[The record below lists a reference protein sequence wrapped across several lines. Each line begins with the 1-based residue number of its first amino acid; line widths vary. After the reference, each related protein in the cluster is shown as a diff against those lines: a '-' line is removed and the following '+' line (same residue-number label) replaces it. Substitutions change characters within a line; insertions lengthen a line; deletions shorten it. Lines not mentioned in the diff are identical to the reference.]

1 MTIQTRRERER
12 AERERLIVTAAREL
26 AEAEGWDAVTTRRL
40 AAEIEY
46 SQPVLYSHF
55 KGKDAI
61 MAAVAVQGC
70 ADLTAE
76 LRAARTAAGSAREAL
91 VAVGGAYAAFARRRP
106 ALSDAM
112 FTHAVDLP
120 FATPEAPTALR
131 EAFGEL
137 LRAVRPIAAE
147 GDDPG
152 LLTET
157 YWAALHGLVTLTRSG
172 RLTEEA
178 HERRLA
184 LLIGHFVPQDSAEP
198 EKPGPGPATATA
210 GRAGESWLLAAR
222 SPRPGETPV
231 VPSGRAPVRKEGSA
245 GTGA

>member
-1 MTIQTRRERER
+1 MSIQTRRERER

-61 MAAVAVQGC
+61 MAAVAVQGF
-70 ADLTAE
+70 ADLAAE

-91 VAVGGAYAAFARRRP
+91 AAVGRAYTGFARRRP
-106 ALSDAM
+106 ALYDAM
-112 FTHAVDLP
+112 FTHRVDLP
-120 FATPEAPTALR
+120 FATAEAPAPLR

-137 LRAVRPIAAE
+137 AEAVGPVASE

-157 YWAALHGLVTLTRSG
+157 YWAGLHGLVTLMRSG
-172 RLTEEA
+172 RLPPEA

-184 LLIGHFVPQDSAEP
+184 LLIDHFVP
-198 EKPGPGPATATA
+198 
-210 GRAGESWLLAAR
+210 RNMR
-222 SPRPGETPV
+222 
-231 VPSGRAPVRKEGSA
+231 
-245 GTGA
+245 

>member
-1 MTIQTRRERER
+1 MSIQTRRERER

-70 ADLTAE
+70 AELAEE
-76 LRAARTAAGSAREAL
+76 LRTARTAVKGTREAL
-91 VAVGGAYAAFARRRP
+91 AAVGEAYAAFGRRRP
-106 ALSDAM
+106 ALYDAV

-120 FATPEAPTALR
+120 FATDEAPEPLKR
-131 EAFGEL
+131 AFGEL
-137 LRAVRPIAAE
+137 VQAVEPIAAE
-147 GDDPG
+147 GEDVG

-157 YWAALHGLVTLTRSG
+157 YWAGLHGLVTLMRSG
-172 RLTEEA
+172 RLPERA
-178 HERRLA
+178 HEDRLA
-184 LLIGHFVPQDSAEP
+184 LLIGHF
-198 EKPGPGPATATA
+198 TA
-210 GRAGESWLLAAR
+210 GVG
-222 SPRPGETPV
+222 
-231 VPSGRAPVRKEGSA
+231 
-245 GTGA
+245 

>member
-70 ADLTAE
+70 AELAVG
-76 LRAARTAAGSAREAL
+76 LRAARTAAEGARAAL
-91 VAVGGAYAAFARRRP
+91 TAVGEAYTAFARQRP
-106 ALSDAM
+106 ALYDAI
-112 FTHAVDLP
+112 FTHRVDLP
-120 FATPEAPTALR
+120 FATPQAPAALH

-137 LRAVRPIAAE
+137 LAAVEPIAAE

-172 RLTEEA
+172 RLPKDA

-184 LLIGHFVPQDSAEP
+184 LLTGHFVPH
-198 EKPGPGPATATA
+198 
-210 GRAGESWLLAAR
+210 
-222 SPRPGETPV
+222 
-231 VPSGRAPVRKEGSA
+231 
-245 GTGA
+245 GTS